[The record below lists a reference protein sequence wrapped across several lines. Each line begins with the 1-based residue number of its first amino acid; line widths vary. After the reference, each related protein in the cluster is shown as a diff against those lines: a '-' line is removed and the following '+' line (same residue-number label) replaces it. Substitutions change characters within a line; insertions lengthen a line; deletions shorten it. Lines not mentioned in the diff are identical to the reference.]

1 MVYFINLF
9 LAIFFLNFIFNINLI
24 DDIIFNIVEREYMKL
39 FIDIILIICIMMA
52 I

>member
-9 LAIFFLNFIFNINLI
+9 LSIFFLNFIFNINLI
-24 DDIIFNIVEREYMKL
+24 DDIIFNIVEREYIKL
-39 FIDIILIICIMMA
+39 FVDIILITCIMMA

>member
-9 LAIFFLNFIFNINLI
+9 LSIFFLNFIFNINLI

-39 FIDIILIICIMMA
+39 FVDIILITCIMMA

>member
-9 LAIFFLNFIFNINLI
+9 LSIFFLNFIFNINLI
-24 DDIIFNIVEREYMKL
+24 DDIIFNIVKREYMKL
-39 FIDIILIICIMMA
+39 FVDIILITCIMMA